1 MVCFK
6 GFIMKIKSRQQENSE
21 QTRTALREAAQ
32 ELFINQ
38 NYCDVSVD
46 EISRHARVTKGAFYH
61 HFSNKKALLKECY
74 LFQVDK
80 VVEKLVQIPTYDD
93 QWQELEAIFSFCVD
107 HIYQHKNKLIPL
119 QEIISVLGW
128 KEWDEIDSQIL
139 IPRIKK
145 CVDTLYNKQE
155 ICTYSPDIVVNL
167 IYGFVTHIAIN
178 LKNEATLPE
187 NACKEFKTIFSD
199 FLMGIKQSSINAKD
213 HK

>member
-1 MVCFK
+1 ME
-6 GFIMKIKSRQQENSE
+6 IKSRQQENSE
-21 QTRTALREAAQ
+21 QTRSALREAAQ

-38 NYCDVSVD
+38 NYCNVSVD

-93 QWQELEAIFSFCVD
+93 QWQELEVIFSVCVD
-107 HIYQHKNKLIPL
+107 HIYQHKDKLIPL

-139 IPRIKK
+139 IPRIRK
-145 CVDTLYNKQE
+145 CVDVLYDQQE
-155 ICTYSPDIVVNL
+155 ICIYSSDIVVNL
-167 IYGFVTHIAIN
+167 IYGFVTHITIN
-178 LKNEATLPE
+178 LKNEVTLSE
-187 NACKEFKTIFSD
+187 NACKDFKMIFSD
-199 FLMGIKQSSINAKD
+199 FLMGIKQSSINAKN

>member
-107 HIYQHKNKLIPL
+107 HIYQHKDKLIPL

-145 CVDTLYNKQE
+145 CVVTLYNKQE
-155 ICTYSPDIVVNL
+155 ICTCSPDIVVNL

-178 LKNEATLPE
+178 LKNETTLPE
-187 NACKEFKTIFSD
+187 NACKDFKTIFSD
-199 FLMGIKQSSINAKD
+199 FLLGIKQSSINAKD
-213 HK
+213 PK